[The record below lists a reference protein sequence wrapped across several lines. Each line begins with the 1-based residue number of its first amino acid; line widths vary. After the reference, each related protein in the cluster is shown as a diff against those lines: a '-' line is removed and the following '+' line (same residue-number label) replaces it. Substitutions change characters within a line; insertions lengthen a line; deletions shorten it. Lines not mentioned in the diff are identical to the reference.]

1 MAVQT
6 ATTGNLANAQNT
18 IIKEARYT
26 QEASSPSWQLIEKMS
41 LPPGASTVRVP
52 KVGQYTISDLTDG
65 TDISSAGEQAI
76 GMTTVDL
83 TATERGAKV
92 ILTDKLVRQNGT
104 SGIFE
109 MVGRQFGDA
118 AARKQEQDVQA
129 LYAGLNGGTPFGAAG
144 ATMSLSNFAGAIAK
158 ARGGGA
164 SSGDS
169 DGSEPFDPDYAVQHP
184 HAVFEVT
191 KSATAIGSGTNQ
203 SVNERREEAL
213 LRRFFSINFNGVDLF
228 ESKNLFIDASGDATG
243 VIAQR
248 DALVGL
254 TSVNW
259 RAERERDASLRATEV
274 VFTADYGVFELD
286 DAHGAPLLYD
296 ATAPADAA

>member
-1 MAVQT
+1 MPQT

-52 KVGQYTISDLTDG
+52 KVGQYTIADLTDG
-65 TDISSAGEQAI
+65 TDLTAEASI

-104 SGIFE
+104 TGIFE

-118 AARKQEQDVQA
+118 ASRKQEQDVQA
-129 LYAGLNGGTPFGAAG
+129 LYAGLNGGVAFGAAG
-144 ATMSLSNFAGAIAK
+144 ATFSLSNFAGTIAK

-164 SSGDS
+164 SSTSSG
-169 DGSEPFDPDYAVQHP
+169 GSEPFDPDYAVHHP

-228 ESKNLFIDASGDATG
+228 ESKNLFVDASGEATG
-243 VIAQR
+243 VVAQR

-286 DAHGAPLLYD
+286 DNHGAPLLYD
-296 ATAPADAA
+296 ATAPADSA

>member
-1 MAVQT
+1 MPQT

-18 IIKEARYT
+18 IVKEARYT
-26 QEASSPSWQLIEKMS
+26 QEASSPSWQLIEKMQ
-41 LPPGASTVRVP
+41 LPQGASTVRVP

-65 TDISSAGEQAI
+65 TDLTAEASI

-83 TATERGAKV
+83 TATERGAKI

-104 SGIFE
+104 TGIFE

-118 AARKQEQDVQA
+118 AARKQDQDVQA
-129 LYAGLNGGTPFGAAG
+129 LYAGLNGGTPYGAAG

-164 SSGDS
+164 SSQGGS
-169 DGSEPFDPDYAVQHP
+169 SGGSEPFDPDYAVQHP
-184 HAVFEVT
+184 HAVFDVT
-191 KSATAIGSGTNQ
+191 QSATAIGSGTDQ

-213 LRRFFSINFNGVDLF
+213 LRRFFNINFNGVDLF

-259 RAERERDASLRATEV
+259 RAERERNASLRATEV

-286 DAHGAPLLYD
+286 DNHGAPLLYD

>member
-1 MAVQT
+1 MPQT

-52 KVGQYTISDLTDG
+52 KVGQYTIADLTDG
-65 TDISSAGEQAI
+65 TDLTAEASI

-104 SGIFE
+104 TGIFE

-118 AARKQEQDVQA
+118 ASRKQEQDVQS
-129 LYAGLNGGTPFGAAG
+129 LYAGLNGGVAFGAAG
-144 ATMSLSNFAGAIAK
+144 ATFSLSNFAGTIAK

-164 SSGDS
+164 SSTSSG
-169 DGSEPFDPDYAVQHP
+169 GSEPFDPDYAVHHP

-191 KSATAIGSGTNQ
+191 RSATAIGSGTNQ

-228 ESKNLFIDASGDATG
+228 ESKNLFVDASGDATG
-243 VIAQR
+243 VVAQR

-286 DAHGAPLLYD
+286 DNHGAPLLYD
-296 ATAPADAA
+296 ATAPADSV